1 MFFKFVLGSEYLIKK
16 RVKTNPDIEKT
27 GKIVF
32 DLSFD
37 GLMVNREVKS
47 LFSQIMRC
55 YSANRRTEYPFKLEI
70 SSFFGE
76 ISEKLKGTYPEYERW
91 DIDFNPKHFIV
102 TESDKEKIIYLT
114 PDSECVL
121 DEINPEF
128 TYVIGGIVDKNRFK
142 GKSFETANLMN
153 IKTARLPV
161 PEYIDLKTSPVL
173 TIYHVFE
180 ILLKYRDCKNWKE
193 AIEAFVPKR
202 NLKSDKEEIIDTDNE
217 NNDN

>member
-1 MFFKFVLGSEYLIKK
+1 MEYPIKK
-16 RVKTNPDIEKT
+16 RVKTNPNIEKT
-27 GKIVF
+27 GKVVF

-55 YSANRRTEYPFKLEI
+55 YSANRRTEYPFKLEV

-76 ISEKLKGTYPEYERW
+76 ISEKLKSTYPEHERW
-91 DIDFNPKHFIV
+91 DINFNPEHFIA
-102 TESDKEKIIYLT
+102 TESDKENIVYLT
-114 PDSECVL
+114 PDSDCVL
-121 DEINPEF
+121 EEINPEC

-142 GKSFETANLMN
+142 GKSYETANLMN

-193 AIEAFVPKR
+193 ALEAFVPKR
-202 NLKSDKEEIIDTDNE
+202 NMKSENEECVESENENSDNE
-217 NNDN
+217 FTSESD